1 MTPQNDLE
9 KTLVTP
15 RFDAAEAE
23 TARPVEPLSEV
34 QTPRSAN
41 VRRFW
46 HEQRRLLRRAW
57 PLALIACLL
66 SAGLVVGATAL
77 IRHRQPAQQAV
88 LPQPVLAPT
97 AAAAANQAA
106 PVGNSAPAPVHAERN
121 EPAPRVERSEPAIEH
136 RTAPAERPTLERMA
150 AAVADSARA
159 DKEKTDQAEVR
170 DADSGEHKKAHK
182 HGKRGDDADEDFAMR
197 PHDKKHGRH
206 GGARLFDVITDH
218 DH

>member
-23 TARPVEPLSEV
+23 TAQPVEPLADV
-34 QTPRSAN
+34 QAKRGTS

-77 IRHRQPAQQAV
+77 IRHRQHAQQASAT
-88 LPQPVLAPT
+88 QPTPAPT
-97 AAAAANQAA
+97 AQPPKQTA
-106 PVGNSAPAPVHAERN
+106 PVVSSVPTPVHAER
-121 EPAPRVERSEPAIEH
+121 
-136 RTAPAERPTLERMA
+136 
-150 AAVADSARA
+150 
-159 DKEKTDQAEVR
+159 
-170 DADSGEHKKAHK
+170 
-182 HGKRGDDADEDFAMR
+182 
-197 PHDKKHGRH
+197 
-206 GGARLFDVITDH
+206 
-218 DH
+218 